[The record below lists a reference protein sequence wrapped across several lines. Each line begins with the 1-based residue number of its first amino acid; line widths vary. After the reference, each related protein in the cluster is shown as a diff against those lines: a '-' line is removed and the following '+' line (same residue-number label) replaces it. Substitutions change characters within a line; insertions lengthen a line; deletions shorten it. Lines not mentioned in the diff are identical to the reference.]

1 MSTVNI
7 YSTGCPKCNILI
19 KKLKE
24 NGIDFNEYNQVD
36 KLIDMGFK
44 TAPILEVD
52 GEMMEFGQ
60 AIRWVNN
67 YNK

>member
-24 NGIDFNEYNQVD
+24 NGIDFNEYN
-36 KLIDMGFK
+36 
-44 TAPILEVD
+44 
-52 GEMMEFGQ
+52 
-60 AIRWVNN
+60 
-67 YNK
+67 

>member
-1 MSTVNI
+1 MSMVNI